1 MTAMSASEPN
11 GNADADKEARPQR
24 RRANPLTVAKTVLS
38 GFFGVGRRAHH
49 ESVKL
54 TPVQVIVAGLIAAAC
69 LVVGLLLV
77 VNFILGLISP
87 AG

>member
-11 GNADADKEARPQR
+11 GNADADKEARPHKR
-24 RRANPLTVAKTVLS
+24 PANPLTVAKTVLS

-54 TPVQVIVAGLIAAAC
+54 TPVQIIVAGLIAASC
-69 LVVGLLLV
+69 FVGGLLLL
-77 VNFILGLISP
+77 VNFIVGLISP
-87 AG
+87 LG